1 MVQADWEVFSV
12 NCEKRKN
19 NYGKEKT
26 FFFYSERN
34 LLPVCIYTTGECF
47 NDINQ
52 QKEGQ
57 KVKSRHI
64 FFFGGV
70 WDDITSARNVSFDQS
85 LVSNNGELFSLIKT

>member
-1 MVQADWEVFSV
+1 M
-12 NCEKRKN
+12 K
-19 NYGKEKT
+19 KEKIIMGRKRH

-64 FFFGGV
+64 FFFFGGV